1 MSAISESLASN
12 PAGPNRSAGLRFELE
27 TVERRMYEAAGL
39 NKSKLGP
46 VQLAL
51 EHHLESGGSRTRA
64 KIGVCA
70 GNALALH
77 ARDTVAIAAAA
88 ELLHNASL
96 IHDDL
101 QDVAPVRRGEPAVW
115 KLFGAD
121 IAICAGDAL
130 ISAAY
135 SVLAAATEGALTPA
149 LIRTTHDATARAID
163 GQAREL
169 TLEADTVSDF
179 DTYQEIA
186 GEKSGALLGLPLE
199 LALTAAGH
207 ANYSTVAREAATSLA
222 IAYQI
227 ADDLEDEQF
236 DMQSTARCLNAV
248 VVLRNARYTNPRRA
262 ALHRGVL
269 ALREALRLTMYLPSE
284 CGEAFL
290 SCIEAVNAKLRAGVA

>member
-1 MSAISESLASN
+1 MSATAELLAPS
-12 PAGPNRSAGLRFELE
+12 PAGPSRSAGLRFELK

-39 NKSKLGP
+39 DRHPAGT

-51 EHHLESGGSRTRA
+51 KHHLESGGGRTRA
-64 KIGVCA
+64 KIGVSA
-70 GNALALH
+70 GNALSLH

-101 QDVAPVRRGEPAVW
+101 QDGARTRRGERAVW
-115 KLFGAD
+115 SLFGANV
-121 IAICAGDAL
+121 AICAGDAL

-135 SVLAAATEGALTPA
+135 SVLAANTDPALTSA
-149 LIRTTHDATARAID
+149 LVRTTHDATARVID
-163 GQAREL
+163 GQARDLALQGES
-169 TLEADTVSDF
+169 VSDF
-179 DTYQEIA
+179 DIYQEVA
-186 GEKSGALLGLPLE
+186 GEKSGPLLGLPLE
-199 LALTAAGH
+199 LALTAAGFTDYV
-207 ANYSTVAREAATSLA
+207 AVAREAASNLA

-236 DMQSTARCLNAV
+236 DIHSGAGCLNAA
-248 VVLRNARYTNPRRA
+248 VVLRNAGYSKPRRA
-262 ALHRGVL
+262 AFHRGVL

-290 SCIEAVNAKLRAGVA
+290 ACIEAVNTKLREGGA